1 MKKALVAIDKS
12 EVSKALLSYSFRFA
26 RNEGIERLDFL
37 HVLESFYHEPAGAVP
52 FYKNPDTGREEREE
66 NARKEFEKLITG
78 IKGDEKIVD
87 FSVIIRTGVPYEEI
101 INQAEEGK
109 YEMLL
114 IGHRGMSNI
123 KRFFIGS
130 VAAKVARHSPCTTLI
145 YQKPEK

>member
-1 MKKALVAIDKS
+1 MKKALVAIDRS

-37 HVLESFYHEPAGAVP
+37 HVLESSYHEPAGAVP
-52 FYKNPDTGREEREE
+52 FYKNPDTRREEREE

-78 IKGDEKIVD
+78 IRGDKTDVD

-101 INQAEEGK
+101 IDQAEEGK
-109 YEMLL
+109 YEMLF

-145 YQKPEK
+145 YQKPKK